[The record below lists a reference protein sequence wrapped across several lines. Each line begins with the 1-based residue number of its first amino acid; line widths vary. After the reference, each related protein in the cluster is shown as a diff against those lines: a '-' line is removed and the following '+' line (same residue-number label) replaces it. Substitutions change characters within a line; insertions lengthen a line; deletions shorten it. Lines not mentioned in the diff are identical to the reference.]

1 MMPESLLKFGINTG
15 LKDLCELYRT
25 PETAIEYE
33 SFQIEEDIPQQIQLT
48 IYRIVQ
54 ELLSNAIKHS
64 KASLVLVQCSQ
75 NQNRLF
81 ITVEDNGKGF
91 DVDTNSFGSGMGLE
105 NIRNRVS
112 YLDGQIE
119 ISSVPNE
126 GTIINIELDVY
137 K

>member
-1 MMPESLLKFGINTG
+1 
-15 LKDLCELYRT
+15 
-25 PETAIEYE
+25 
-33 SFQIEEDIPQQIQLT
+33 IEEDIPQQNQLT

-64 KASLVLVQCSQ
+64 QASMILVQCSQ

-91 DVDTNSFGSGMGLE
+91 NLETNSFHSGMGLD

-112 YLDGQIE
+112 YLDGQLE
-119 ISSVPNE
+119 IKSVPNE